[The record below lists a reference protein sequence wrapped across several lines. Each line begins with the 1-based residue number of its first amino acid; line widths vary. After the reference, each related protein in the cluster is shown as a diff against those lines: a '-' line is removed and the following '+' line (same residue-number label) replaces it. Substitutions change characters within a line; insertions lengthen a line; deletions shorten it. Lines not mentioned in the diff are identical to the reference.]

1 MQTED
6 PMSNDMAM
14 HLEII
19 RYGVTLVLP
28 PLIFATVLLGFLGV
42 RKLVQVVW
50 P

>member
-1 MQTED
+1 
-6 PMSNDMAM
+6 MSNDMAM
-14 HLEII
+14 EMI

-42 RKLVQVVW
+42 RKLIQVVW